1 MEDATRQSDAEEEE
15 EEEEECSYLMQEE
28 ALQEWAYEQTLSA
41 RQKRK
46 YARLERDLQAQDASH
61 AHVPLRFR
69 ILGARGLPAAAQAQ
83 ALKKYRTLC
92 VLEDPAQFCKLRAWL
107 EGLLR
112 IPFGQYHR
120 ARCASH
126 RAKVKRLCETKEA
139 MDRSIHGHAEAKESI
154 VHMVSQALANP
165 HSLPQ
170 IIGIVG
176 PPGNGKTTL
185 VRQGVARALQRPFL
199 QVSLGG
205 ANDVTQLTGHAY
217 TYENSSWG
225 KVVDVL
231 MEARCLNP
239 VVYFDELDKVSQSE
253 KGEEIISALIHMTDP
268 SQNTD
273 FRDHYF
279 EQIPLDLSQVVFIF
293 SFNDDKNVSP
303 VLLDRLYLI
312 RTLPLQPA
320 DKVVIA
326 SQHLL
331 PAVARNVGFQP
342 GQLQLTPDGARFLL
356 AHAAPERGVRQLR
369 RCLENIVL
377 RLNTMKL
384 LREASQRRT
393 ARAQISAVLGTIQCP
408 AAGRITE
415 QLRFPLRLTADFL
428 RQVARPRPASS
439 HDFMYT

>member
-1 MEDATRQSDAEEEE
+1 MDDIDHESAEEEDDI
-15 EEEEECSYLMQEE
+15 SYLMHQEIV
-28 ALQEWAYEQTLSA
+28 QELEYEQTLSA

-46 YARLERDLQAQDASH
+46 YAKAERDLQAQDTSH
-61 AHVPLRFR
+61 IPLKFR
-69 ILGARGLPAAAQAQ
+69 ILGARGLPAAVQAQ
-83 ALKKYRTLC
+83 ALKKYQTMA
-92 VLEDPAQFCKLRAWL
+92 VLEDPTQFCKLRAWL

-120 ARCASH
+120 SQCNSH
-126 RAKVKRLCETKEA
+126 RAKVKRLCETKAA
-139 MDRSIHGHAEAKESI
+139 MDQWIYGHAEAKESI
-154 VHMVSQALANP
+154 VHMVSQVLANP

-185 VRQGVARALQRPFL
+185 VRQGVARALQRPFM

-205 ANDVTQLTGHAY
+205 ANDVTQIKGHAY
-217 TYENSSWG
+217 TYENSHWG

-231 MEARCLNP
+231 MEARCMNP
-239 VVYFDELDKVSQSE
+239 VIYFDELDKISQSE
-253 KGEEIISALIHMTDP
+253 KGEEIISTLIHMTDP

-279 EQIPLDLSQVVFIF
+279 EQIPIDLSQVVFIF
-293 SFNDDKNVSP
+293 SFNNEKTVSP
-303 VLLDRLYLI
+303 ILLDRLYLI
-312 RTLPLQPA
+312 RTLPLLPA

-326 SQHLL
+326 SDYLL
-331 PAVARNVGFQP
+331 PTVTRNIGFSP
-342 GQLQLTPDGARFLL
+342 DEIQLTPEGARFLL
-356 AHAAPERGVRQLR
+356 GHVEQEQGVRQLR

-384 LREASQRRT
+384 LHEASQKRT
-393 ARAQISAVLGTIQCP
+393 ARAQISAVLHTIQCP

-415 QLRFPLRLTADFL
+415 RLRFPLRLTADFL
-428 RQVARPRPASS
+428 RQVVRPRPISS
-439 HDFMYT
+439 HEFMYT